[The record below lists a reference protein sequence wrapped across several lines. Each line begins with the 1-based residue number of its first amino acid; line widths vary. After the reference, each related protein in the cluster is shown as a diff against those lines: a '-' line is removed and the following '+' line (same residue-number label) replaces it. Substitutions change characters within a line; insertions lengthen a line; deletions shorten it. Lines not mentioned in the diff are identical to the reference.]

1 MIVKHLEDTRDAFV
15 AAVDGLSDA
24 QQRFKPSA
32 DAWSIA
38 DIVEHMALAESGIL
52 TLVTTRLPGGSPP
65 GPDKVT
71 GAARF
76 ARLDAIV
83 PSREERKITA
93 PSPLVPKG
101 TWPTV
106 EAAVAAFV
114 EARGRGIALAASA
127 GPDVCQHVF
136 PHRIF
141 GDLDLEEWLYF
152 CGLHSARHAA
162 QVREWQRAPGYPAG

>member
-1 MIVKHLEDTRDAFV
+1 MVVKHLEETRDAFV
-15 AAVDGLSDA
+15 AAVSGLSEA

-38 DIVEHMALAESGIL
+38 DIVEHLALAEQGIVNI
-52 TLVTTRLPGGSPP
+52 VTTRLPEGNAPAA
-65 GPDKVT
+65 DKVT
-71 GAARF
+71 GPARF

-83 PSREERKITA
+83 PTREQRRITA

-106 EAAVAAFV
+106 DAAIAAFV
-114 EARGRGIALAASA
+114 EARGRGIALATSA
-127 GPDVCQHVF
+127 GPEACRHVF

-152 CGLHSARHAA
+152 CGQHSARHAA

>member
-1 MIVKHLEDTRDAFV
+1 VIVKHLEDTRNAFV

-24 QQRFKPSA
+24 QQHFKPSA

-38 DIVEHMALAESGIL
+38 HIVEHLALAEQGIVHI
-52 TLVTTRLPGGSPP
+52 VTTRLPEGNAPA
-65 GPDKVT
+65 PDKIT
-71 GAARF
+71 GPARF

-83 PSREERKITA
+83 PSREQRHITS

-101 TWPTV
+101 TWPTLD
-106 EAAVAAFV
+106 AALAAFV

-127 GPDVCQHVF
+127 RPETCRHVF

-152 CGLHSARHAA
+152 CGQHSARHAE
-162 QVREWQRAPGYPAG
+162 QVREWQRAPGYPAA

>member
-1 MIVKHLEDTRDAFV
+1 VLVKHLEDTRDAFV
-15 AAVDGLSDA
+15 GAVSGLSEA
-24 QQRFKPSA
+24 QQRFRPSD

-38 DIVEHMALAESGIL
+38 DIVEHMALAEGGIL
-52 TLVTTRLPGGSPP
+52 KLVTTRLPEGQAPA
-65 GPDKVT
+65 PDKVT
-71 GAARF
+71 GPARF
-76 ARLDAIV
+76 TRLDAIV
-83 PSREERKITA
+83 PSRDERRITA

-106 EAAVAAFV
+106 DAALAAFV
-114 EARGRGIALAASA
+114 EARGQGIALAAGA
-127 GPDVCQHVF
+127 GPEACRHVF

-162 QVREWQRAPGYPAG
+162 QVREWQRASGYPAG